1 MLEKFSLLEA
11 DYIETGKIRYIVH
24 PFNLGRPETALA
36 AEAAWCAQ
44 DQGDFFGFQH
54 IVYENQGAIPFNQ
67 STFTSLAAE
76 IGLDKEAFAEC
87 LSSGTH
93 RADVESARQAA
104 LSQGVD
110 STPTFFINNQR
121 LEGNQPY
128 QVFQRIIDQE
138 LAAVQ

>member
-1 MLEKFSLLEA
+1 VLEKFSLLEA
-11 DYIETGKIRYIVH
+11 DYIDTGKVRYIVH

-67 STFTSLAAE
+67 NAFTSLAAE
-76 IGLDKEAFAEC
+76 IGLDRDAFAEC

-93 RADVESARQAA
+93 RADVENARRAA
-104 LSQGVD
+104 VNSGVN
-110 STPTFFINNQR
+110 STPTFFINNR
-121 LEGNQPY
+121 RVEGNQPY
-128 QVFQRIIDQE
+128 QTFQNIIEQE